1 MIRES
6 LKKDYNLLLESIE
19 NAFTKS
25 MEITDNIHIYLGEN
39 FDILNKIYTFEKEL
53 LILNVINLS
62 LKDSMCMLK
71 KEILEE
77 NDKVI
82 YLTSQDSDIIIN

>member
-25 MEITDNIHIYLGEN
+25 MEITDNIQIYLGEN

-71 KEILEE
+71 KEILGE